1 MVPMAG
7 FTNVRIT
14 ASSSNAPPLVV
25 DITGIA
31 ITAVVMGHD
40 AGINRGGNVQTGA
53 GQLGKGKGKCAVNV
67 NSVQGDSNNVG
78 SSGMDDGTWRR
89 ARMGFPWLTGTEEE
103 CQAQRIADA
112 KGKGKGGKG
121 GKSGNGNRSRSRSPP
136 PTAREDQA
144 GTAEH
149 PGY

>member
-31 ITAVVMGHD
+31 IRAVVMGHD
-40 AGINRGGNVQTGA
+40 AGITGT
-53 GQLGKGKGKCAVNV
+53 GQLGKRKGGKG
-67 NSVQGDSNNVG
+67 DSHNVG
-78 SSGMDDGTWRR
+78 SSGM
-89 ARMGFPWLTGTEEE
+89 EEE
-103 CQAQRIADA
+103 CQARRIADA

-121 GKSGNGNRSRSRSPP
+121 GKSGKSGNGNRSRSRSPP

-144 GTAEH
+144 GNVEH